1 MLGGWSCCGL
11 ISCCSLRWSLE
22 FKWGQSASSLVL
34 KCTRVFSGACWVLI
48 DIIYSSVALTSLK
61 RESCTY
67 SSSRITA
74 GWSVSL
80 GQLCCLVWGRLVRLI
95 WVWLIWFRQSG
106 IWSSVLSVCHKTKPL
121 LTQQHHSQLLFLSGL
136 KLKAEQSRVIAQML
150 LYLCSGDLI
159 DLIWI
164 IFFFNQMFL
173 MLSWNIYLM
182 KVDDRHRVY
191 SSVSVIYII

>member
-67 SSSRITA
+67 SSRITA
-74 GWSVSL
+74 VWSVSL

-136 KLKAEQSRVIAQML
+136 KLKAEQSWVIAQML

-159 DLIWI
+159 DLFELS
-164 IFFFNQMFL
+164 FFFTQMFL
-173 MLSWNIYLM
+173 MLS
-182 KVDDRHRVY
+182 
-191 SSVSVIYII
+191 